1 MGGGGPAV
9 GVETSGWRGIDG
21 GIRAVGMEEGGGPAL
36 GDADGSRMKERGG
49 RGRRPPGGVS
59 PVPLTPSDQLAR
71 SGGGTVGRHW
81 HRRGWSTRL
90 REGSEVAAVAAA
102 RLRGGE
108 IKN

>member
-1 MGGGGPAV
+1 MASRCRRLEDEGK
-9 GVETSGWRGIDG
+9 RGEG
-21 GIRAVGMEEGGGPAL
+21 EEA
-36 GDADGSRMKERGG
+36 AR
-49 RGRRPPGGVS
+49 GGVS
-59 PVPLTPSDQLAR
+59 PVPLTPFNQLAR